1 MGEEGLKRKILI
13 VEDDDLA
20 RDALVA
26 RIARAS
32 FPVQSFD
39 SAQALL
45 DSDISAQD
53 AVVTDVRMEPMDGLE
68 LTRRLRERFPSL
80 AIVVMS
86 SFADVP
92 MAVGAM
98 KLGAC
103 DFVDKTAGPDALIA
117 ALEALEPQQD
127 QGVEVA
133 DVAAKLSLLTPR
145 EMEIFQVV
153 GKGMTTPQ
161 ISERLGISRRT
172 VDAHRRALMAKLD
185 APRLGHLVRMATVA
199 GLN

>member
-1 MGEEGLKRKILI
+1 MKRKILI
-13 VEDDDLA
+13 VEDDDLT

-26 RIARAS
+26 EIARAG
-32 FPVQSFD
+32 FPIQSFN

-45 DSDISAQD
+45 DSEISPQD
-53 AVVTDVRMEPMDGLE
+53 AVVTDVRMEPIDGLE

-80 AIVVMS
+80 AVVVIS

-98 KLGAC
+98 KLGAR
-103 DFVDKTAGPDALIA
+103 DFVDKATGPQALIA
-117 ALEALEPQQD
+117 ALGALEPAHD
-127 QGVEVA
+127 EMSEANEVA
-133 DVAAKLSLLTPR
+133 RKLALLTPR
-145 EMEIFQVV
+145 EMEIFRVV
-153 GKGMTTPQ
+153 GKGLTTPQ
-161 ISERLGISRRT
+161 ISESLGISRRT

-199 GLN
+199 RMN

>member
-1 MGEEGLKRKILI
+1 MKRKILI

-26 RIARAS
+26 QIARAG
-32 FPVQSFD
+32 FPIQSFG

-45 DSDISAQD
+45 DSEISSQD
-53 AVVTDVRMEPMDGLE
+53 AVVTDVRMEPIDGLE
-68 LTRRLRERFPSL
+68 LTRQLRTRLPGL
-80 AIVVMS
+80 AIVVIS
-86 SFADVP
+86 SFADVT

-98 KLGAC
+98 KLGAR
-103 DFVDKTAGPDALIA
+103 DFVDKTAGPEALIA
-117 ALEALEPQQD
+117 ALEALEPAHD
-127 QGVEVA
+127 EDSEVA
-133 DVAAKLSLLTPR
+133 EVAGKLALLTPR
-145 EMEIFQVV
+145 EMEIFRVV

-199 GLN
+199 GMN